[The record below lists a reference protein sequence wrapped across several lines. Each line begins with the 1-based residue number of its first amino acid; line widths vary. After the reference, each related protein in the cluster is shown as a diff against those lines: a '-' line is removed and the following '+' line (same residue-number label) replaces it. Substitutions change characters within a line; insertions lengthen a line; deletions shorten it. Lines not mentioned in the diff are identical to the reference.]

1 MNGALLYNPKKS
13 EINMM
18 DHIVTDAR
26 LRKMEVTIL
35 LNSGIFTYFLAME
48 IDVEYTADK
57 TVHVLYL
64 NIPKIYFTK
73 IQDNQ
78 TWQLGKCLVCHMPSS
93 LVSKKLVS
101 KSQKKIILLFIFAFK
116 NYISLV

>member
-1 MNGALLYNPKKS
+1 ME
-13 EINMM
+13 EI
-18 DHIVTDAR
+18 
-26 LRKMEVTIL
+26 LFTIL

-64 NIPKIYFTK
+64 NLPKIYFTK

-93 LVSKKLVS
+93 LVSKKLIS